1 MSNYSF
7 LSNAHPSYIENMY
20 QQYIQNPDSV
30 DVGWRQFFA
39 GFDYAE
45 QSNNN
50 LPVATTIIDI
60 AGSKEFNVLSLI
72 QGYRERGHLISTTNP
87 IRKRIDRKPALSLSD
102 YDLNESDLDKK
113 FVAGNEIG
121 LANASLREILDR
133 LLKIYCGNIG
143 FEFSQVATKEE
154 RIWLKDKIENR
165 NPDDYGFS
173 VNKKRRI
180 LEKLNGAVGL
190 EEFLAKKYG
199 PTKRF
204 GLEGGESTIAGLD
217 AIITAASGHNVEEVI
232 IGMAH
237 RGRLNVLANILG
249 KTYENIFNEFE
260 GNAMP
265 DLSYGSGDVKYHMG
279 YSSQV
284 MTPINKSVYLKL
296 LPNPSH
302 LEAVDPVMLG
312 FARAKADIVY
322 QTDVDKILPIMIHG
336 DASLAGQG
344 IVYEVLQMSQLDG
357 YYVGGCIH
365 FVINNQ
371 IGFTTDFHDARSSN
385 YSTSIGNALG
395 TPVFHVNGDDPE
407 AVVFVCELATEY
419 RQKFNKDVFVDMVCY
434 RKHGHNESDNPE
446 VTQPSLY
453 KLIKNHQNPR
463 QIYTEILSHR
473 NDVDKAIAS
482 ELAKQFDDDLQARL
496 ASVKQ
501 NPLPYVYQEPELAWK
516 NLKKTTDKNDYIE
529 SPLTGI
535 SKQEL
540 KKILDHLNKIPDHF
554 KPTSVIDRLIN
565 KNYKDLL
572 SNNKVDWAI
581 GELLAY
587 GSILLENKD
596 VRITGEDV
604 KRGTFSHRHA
614 VFFDADTNEQ
624 YNRLNTIETKQG
636 SFRIYNSLL
645 SEYGVMGFEYGYSLA
660 SPENLVIWEAQF
672 GDFANGAQTIIDQF
686 IAAGESKWQRMSG
699 LVLLLPHGYEG
710 QGPEHSSA
718 RLERFLQLCS
728 ENNMSVTNITT
739 PANLFHAFRR
749 QLHRPFR
756 KPLINMS
763 PKSLLRHPLCV
774 SDVADFETG
783 NGFQEAIDDANVK
796 ATSVRKVLYC
806 SGKIYYDLLKK
817 QMESNIK
824 DVAIVR
830 LEQIY
835 PFPDEQIKSI
845 KKNYNKAKN
854 HVWVQEES
862 LNMGAWSFLKT
873 FHDDFCDAVIARND
887 SASPATGFMKIHVQQ
902 QEAIINQAFS

>member
-1 MSNYSF
+1 MNNYSF
-7 LSNAHPSYIENMY
+7 LSNSHPAYIESMY
-20 QQYIQNPDSV
+20 QQYLQSPELV
-30 DVGWRQFFA
+30 DIGWRHFFA
-39 GFDYAE
+39 GFEYSDQVNGASTV
-45 QSNNN
+45 SNVGGV
-50 LPVATTIIDI
+50 LDL
-60 AGSKEFNVLSLI
+60 KEFNVLSI
-72 QGYRERGHLISTTNP
+72 INGYRERGHLISTTNP
-87 IRKRIDRKPALSLSD
+87 IRPRIDRKPALELAD
-102 YDLNESDLDKK
+102 YDLTETDLDKT
-113 FVAGNEIG
+113 FMAGQEIG
-121 LANASLREILDR
+121 LKNATLRDIILQ
-133 LLKIYCGNIG
+133 LNKVYCKNIG
-143 FEFSQVATKEE
+143 FEYTHIENKAE
-154 RIWLKDKIENR
+154 RTWLKDKIENR

-180 LEKLNGAVGL
+180 LEKLNDAVGL

-217 AIITAASGHNVEEVI
+217 AIITAASGHEVEEVI

-284 MTPINKSVYLKL
+284 NTPINKSLYLKL

-322 QTDVDKILPIMIHG
+322 SNNVDKILPIMIHG
-336 DASLAGQG
+336 DASVAGQG

-385 YSTSIGNALG
+385 YCTRVGNALG

-407 AVVFVCELATEY
+407 AVIFVCELATEY

-463 QIYTEILSHR
+463 EIYTEILSQR
-473 NDVDKAIAS
+473 NEVDKKIAV

-501 NPLPYVYQEPELAWK
+501 NPLPYKYQEPELAWK
-516 NLKKTTDKNDYIE
+516 NLRKKTTSEDYQN
-529 SPLTGI
+529 SPQTGI
-535 SKQEL
+535 SKKEI
-540 KKILDHLNKIPDHF
+540 KKIVDHLNKIPADF
-554 KPTSVIDRLIN
+554 TPTTVIDRLIN

-572 SNNKVDWAI
+572 ASNKIDWAI
-581 GELLAY
+581 GELMAY
-587 GSILLENKD
+587 GSILLENRD
-596 VRITGEDV
+596 VRFTGEDV

-614 VFFDADTNEQ
+614 VFFDAITNKQ
-624 YNRLNTIETKQG
+624 YNRLNTIDNKQG
-636 SFRIYNSLL
+636 LFRIYNSLL
-645 SEYGVMGFEYGYSLA
+645 SEFGVMGFEYGYSLA

-728 ENNMSVTNITT
+728 ENNLTVTNITT
-739 PANLFHAFRR
+739 PANLFHALRR

-774 SDVADFETG
+774 SDLSEFEEG
-783 NGFQEAIDDANVK
+783 KAFQEVIDDANVK
-796 ATSVRKVLYC
+796 ATAVRKVLYC
-806 SGKIYYDLLKK
+806 TGKIYYDLLKHQTETQNK
-817 QMESNIK
+817 E
-824 DVAIVR
+824 VAIVR

-835 PFPDEQIKSI
+835 PFPSTQIEAI
-845 KKNYNKAKN
+845 KKKYAKAKA
-854 HVWVQEES
+854 HIWVQEES
-862 LNMGAWSFLKT
+862 LNMGAWSYLKT
-873 FHDDFCDAVIARND
+873 FQTDFCQEVIGRD
-887 SASPATGFMKIHVQQ
+887 ESASPATGYMKIHVQQ
-902 QEAIINQAFS
+902 QESIVSKALS